1 MATILLVDDDDV
13 ARLVVRRMI
22 ERDGHEVVEA
32 ADGQAAVDRLQ
43 GGLHPDCIILDLMMP
58 ELGGVDVLK
67 RLRGDARW
75 SNIPVILMTALN
87 EGREVDEARAIGFR
101 RHFVKAYWHMGDLL
115 RTIGRATAEGGAQT
129 HPIDQDHVGTGAERS
144 RLTHSAR

>member
-22 ERDGHEVVEA
+22 ERDGHQVVEA
-32 ADGQAAVDRLQ
+32 GDGQAALDQLL
-43 GGLHPDCIILDLMMP
+43 GGLQPDCIILDLMMP
-58 ELGGVDVLK
+58 TLGGVDVLR
-67 RLRGDARW
+67 RLSTDRRW
-75 SNIPVILMTALN
+75 HDIPVLLMTALN

-115 RTIGRATAEGGAQT
+115 RTIEHATAGSHAARSLGA
-129 HPIDQDHVGTGAERS
+129 DNSLAAGAGLS
-144 RLTHSAR
+144 

>member
-22 ERDGHEVVEA
+22 ERDGHQVVEA
-32 ADGQAAVDRLQ
+32 PDGQAAMDRLG
-43 GGLHPDCIILDLMMP
+43 GGLFPDCIILDLMMP
-58 ELGGVDVLK
+58 EVGGVDVLR

-75 SNIPVILMTALN
+75 SDIPVILMTALN

-101 RHFVKAYWHMGDLL
+101 RHFVKSYWHMGDLL
-115 RTIGRATAEGGAQT
+115 RTIGRATSGAGGES
-129 HPIDQDHVGTGAERS
+129 HERDHDLMTRASVIN
-144 RLTHSAR
+144 